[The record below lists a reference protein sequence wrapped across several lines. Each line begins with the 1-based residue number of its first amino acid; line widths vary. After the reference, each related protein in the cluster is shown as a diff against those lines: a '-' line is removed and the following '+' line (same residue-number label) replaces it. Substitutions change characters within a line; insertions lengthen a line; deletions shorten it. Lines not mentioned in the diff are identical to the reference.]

1 MARQRYRLTKRGKD
15 FWEDNLLEP
24 EYLDFLSDIM
34 EEGYPGLDE
43 ESQKLTRRALYDGY
57 IVRDNRSITEVIE
70 GIRLKDKALGS
81 FLDTYYRIGTQQ
93 YVSSDDLDSAL
104 STINKGLKSSGRR
117 TLKIDKMSRQEKVLA
132 VDKYAFE
139 LHRDGLS
146 SVFPLMSNSSI
157 DGDVGL
163 VLSRMAEE

>member
-1 MARQRYRLTKRGKD
+1 MARQRYRLSRRGKD

-57 IVRDNRSITEVIE
+57 IVRDNRSIPEIIE
-70 GIRLKDKALGS
+70 GIRLKDRALGN

-93 YVSSDDLDSAL
+93 YVSSNDLDSAL
-104 STINKGLKSSGRR
+104 STINRGLKSNGRR
-117 TLKIDKMSRQEKVLA
+117 TLRIGKMSRQEKVLA
-132 VDKYAFE
+132 LDKYAFE
-139 LHRDGLS
+139 LHRDGLA
-146 SVFPLMSNSSI
+146 SVFPLMSNSSVDSDI
-157 DGDVGL
+157 GL